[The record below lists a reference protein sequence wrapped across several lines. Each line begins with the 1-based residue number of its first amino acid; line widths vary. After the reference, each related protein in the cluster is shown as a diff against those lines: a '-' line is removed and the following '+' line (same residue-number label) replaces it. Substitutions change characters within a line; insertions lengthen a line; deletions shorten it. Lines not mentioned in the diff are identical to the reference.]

1 MAKTISTLAIKLTA
15 SSATLQQDLSK
26 AGGAVQGYADKVS
39 GVAMKIAGA
48 LAGVFAVSKIT
59 GAVNDSINAIDDL
72 AKSADRM
79 GVATEELQT
88 FRLAAD
94 LAGISAESLTTA
106 FRFSQRALSEAAS
119 GTKEYADSFAALG
132 LSTAALRQMGAAE
145 QFQAIVTALQRVT
158 DQTDRTRLAMEL
170 FGRTGTQML
179 TLKPDAISS
188 AAQDIERMGGAISR
202 LDAAKVEEAQ
212 DAMTRTKAAVSVLW
226 AELTIKLAPAIEG
239 MADKLTNLIV
249 WLNGLDAGAVKAAAE
264 MTAFAVAFGT
274 VLWLIPKVIAG
285 VRAVVSAL
293 QAMATAQ
300 AITTALSGPAGW
312 ARLAVAAGVA
322 AGAVGMVSEAFAG
335 LNDQAGQA
343 SGAAVRVADSV
354 AGINSEPL
362 NELAAA
368 ADGAGDA
375 LGRTDRAA
383 RRLSDGSIAPTA
395 YRITINGQEQIYRAR
410 DALQAVNQQSFDGLH
425 SGLRETDILARRT
438 ATALEDVGAGGLDD
452 ATQFAKETEAALRAA
467 AKAAED
473 FWEKHDR
480 GADKL
485 AEAQRSAERWSK
497 EVESPGE
504 KLARQLKEL
513 QGLWNQRLISE
524 DVFERGNAK
533 IRADYEAA
541 FESAKEVERTLDRIE
556 GTPAILKGSVEDLAM
571 IDRAR
576 RAVMEARQ
584 AKGEAITPDVGEIE
598 PPTIPAPNTAPAL
611 AAIRG
616 LRKEAG
622 IDLGT
627 VPFGRQAELEAEKI
641 DAAIGR
647 IREAQSQGMSW
658 EGMIQADMA
667 IRRLQAQLQKLKAAA
682 EIPPVEVATI
692 VEPPQI
698 PAPNTAP
705 ALAAIRGLRKEAG
718 IDLGTVPFGRQAELE
733 AEKIDAAIGRIRE
746 AQSQG
751 MSWEG
756 MIQADMAIRRLQ
768 AQLQKLKAAAEIPPV
783 EVATIVEP
791 PQIPP
796 VEADVSVPDLGEP
809 VRDWAG
815 RSMAEIESMMG
826 ALEGQQLE
834 PYVEDIEP
842 PQPRKLEPYVEDI
855 EPPQPEPAASDLA
868 GRLQQIQDAG
878 KRMQEMTQAQQEL
891 LKIQARQAATLEA
904 IEKNTKEKTKVTEA
918 TI

>member
-15 SSATLQQDLSK
+15 SSVTLQQDLSK

-39 GVAMKIAGA
+39 GVAMKIAGS
-48 LAGVFAVSKIT
+48 LAGIFAVSKIT
-59 GAVNDSINAIDDL
+59 GAVNDTINAIDDL

-94 LAGISAESLTTA
+94 LAGISSESLTTA

-119 GTKEYADSFAALG
+119 GTKEYADSFQMLG

-145 QFQAIVTALQRVT
+145 QFQAIVTALQKVT

-170 FGRTGTQML
+170 FGRSGTQML
-179 TLKPDAISS
+179 TFDAASMAD
-188 AAQDIERMGGAISR
+188 AARTIDQMGGAISR
-202 LDAAKVEEAQ
+202 IDAAKVEAAQ
-212 DAMTRTKAAVSVLW
+212 DAMTRTKAAVSILW

-239 MADKLTNLIV
+239 LADKLTNLIA
-249 WLNGLDAGAVKAAAE
+249 WFGGLDAGAVKAAAE

-274 VLWLIPKVIAG
+274 VLWLIPRVVAG

-312 ARLAVAAGVA
+312 ARLAIAAGVA
-322 AGAVGMVSEAFAG
+322 AGAVGLVSEAFAG
-335 LNDQAGQA
+335 MSDQAGQT

-354 AGINSEPL
+354 AGIDAEPL
-362 NELAAA
+362 NELATA

-375 LGRTDRAA
+375 LGRADRAV

-395 YRITINGQEQIYRAR
+395 YRITINGQAQIYRAR

-425 SGLRETDILARRT
+425 SGLREADVLARRT
-438 ATALEDVGAGGLDD
+438 ATVLEDVGAGGLDD
-452 ATQFAKETEAALRAA
+452 TTESAKETESALRAA
-467 AKAAED
+467 AKAAEE

-485 AEAQRSAERWSK
+485 AEAQRAAERWSK

-504 KLARQLKEL
+504 KLTRQLKEL
-513 QGLWNQRLISE
+513 QGLWDQRLILE

-533 IRADYEAA
+533 IREDYEAA
-541 FESAKEVERTLDRIE
+541 SESAKEVERTIDRIE
-556 GTPAILKGSVEDLAM
+556 GTPAILKGSAEDLAM

-576 RAVMEARQ
+576 RAVMEARR
-584 AKGEAITPDVGEIE
+584 AGGEAIGPEAGNVH
-598 PPTIPAPNTAPAL
+598 PPVIPAPDTEPAL
-611 AAIRG
+611 AAMRG
-616 LRKEAG
+616 LRDAGEQAG

-627 VPFGRQAELEAEKI
+627 APFGQQVELEAAKI
-641 DAAIGR
+641 DATIN
-647 IREAQSQGMSW
+647 
-658 EGMIQADMA
+658 
-667 IRRLQAQLQKLKAAA
+667 RLQAQWEKLKAAA
-682 EIPPVEVATI
+682 EVPPVEVATT
-692 VEPPQI
+692 VTPPEVPPIAFPAPTVPQAEIPIPEVPPISFAAPTIPQAEI
-698 PAPNTAP
+698 PAP
-705 ALAAIRGLRKEAG
+705 E
-718 IDLGTVPFGRQAELE
+718 VPPIAFATPTIPPP
-733 AEKIDAAIGRIRE
+733 K
-746 AQSQG
+746 
-751 MSWEG
+751 
-756 MIQADMAIRRLQ
+756 
-768 AQLQKLKAAAEIPPV
+768 IPPV
-783 EVATIVEP
+783 
-791 PQIPP
+791 Q
-796 VEADVSVPDLGEP
+796 ADVEMPNLGEP
-809 VRDWAG
+809 IRDWAG

-826 ALEGQQLE
+826 ALEGQQLQ

-868 GRLQQIQDAG
+868 GRVQQIQDAG
-878 KRMQEMTQAQQEL
+878 KKMQEMTQAQQAL
-891 LKIQARQAATLEA
+891 LKIQERQAATLEA
-904 IEKNTKEKTKVTEA
+904 IEKNTKEKTKVTE
-918 TI
+918 TKI

>member
-698 PAPNTAP
+698 P
-705 ALAAIRGLRKEAG
+705 
-718 IDLGTVPFGRQAELE
+718 
-733 AEKIDAAIGRIRE
+733 
-746 AQSQG
+746 
-751 MSWEG
+751 
-756 MIQADMAIRRLQ
+756 
-768 AQLQKLKAAAEIPPV
+768 
-783 EVATIVEP
+783 
-791 PQIPP
+791 P

>member
-1 MAKTISTLAIKLTA
+1 M
-15 SSATLQQDLSK
+15 
-26 AGGAVQGYADKVS
+26 
-39 GVAMKIAGA
+39 
-48 LAGVFAVSKIT
+48 
-59 GAVNDSINAIDDL
+59 
-72 AKSADRM
+72 
-79 GVATEELQT
+79 
-88 FRLAAD
+88 
-94 LAGISAESLTTA
+94 
-106 FRFSQRALSEAAS
+106 
-119 GTKEYADSFAALG
+119 
-132 LSTAALRQMGAAE
+132 
-145 QFQAIVTALQRVT
+145 
-158 DQTDRTRLAMEL
+158 
-170 FGRTGTQML
+170 
-179 TLKPDAISS
+179 
-188 AAQDIERMGGAISR
+188 
-202 LDAAKVEEAQ
+202 
-212 DAMTRTKAAVSVLW
+212 
-226 AELTIKLAPAIEG
+226 
-239 MADKLTNLIV
+239 
-249 WLNGLDAGAVKAAAE
+249 
-264 MTAFAVAFGT
+264 
-274 VLWLIPKVIAG
+274 
-285 VRAVVSAL
+285 
-293 QAMATAQ
+293 
-300 AITTALSGPAGW
+300 
-312 ARLAVAAGVA
+312 
-322 AGAVGMVSEAFAG
+322 
-335 LNDQAGQA
+335 
-343 SGAAVRVADSV
+343 
-354 AGINSEPL
+354 
-362 NELAAA
+362 
-368 ADGAGDA
+368 
-375 LGRTDRAA
+375 
-383 RRLSDGSIAPTA
+383 
-395 YRITINGQEQIYRAR
+395 
-410 DALQAVNQQSFDGLH
+410 
-425 SGLRETDILARRT
+425 
-438 ATALEDVGAGGLDD
+438 
-452 ATQFAKETEAALRAA
+452 
-467 AKAAED
+467 
-473 FWEKHDR
+473 
-480 GADKL
+480 
-485 AEAQRSAERWSK
+485 
-497 EVESPGE
+497 
-504 KLARQLKEL
+504 

-524 DVFERGNAK
+524 DVVERGNAK

-584 AKGEAITPDVGEIE
+584 AKGEAITPDVGEIA
-598 PPTIPAPNTAPAL
+598 PPT
-611 AAIRG
+611 
-616 LRKEAG
+616 
-622 IDLGT
+622 
-627 VPFGRQAELEAEKI
+627 
-641 DAAIGR
+641 
-647 IREAQSQGMSW
+647 
-658 EGMIQADMA
+658 
-667 IRRLQAQLQKLKAAA
+667 
-682 EIPPVEVATI
+682 
-692 VEPPQI
+692 I